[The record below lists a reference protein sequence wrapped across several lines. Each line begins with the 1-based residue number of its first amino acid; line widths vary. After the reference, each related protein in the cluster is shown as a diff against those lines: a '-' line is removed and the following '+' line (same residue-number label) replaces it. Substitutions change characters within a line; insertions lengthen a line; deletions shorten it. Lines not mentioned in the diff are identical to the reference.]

1 MPLSKKELQKWDK
14 GRDLMKEIEEGVD
27 KMIKDSIT
35 TYYNVIS
42 DVGEVDCGNETYFT
56 TTDKDLA
63 EKYLQKYNDVKS
75 KLEALRN
82 NYEKAND
89 EHFHKLVFEK
99 CGFKHTDEDYYI
111 KLCNLSNE
119 ENVWLNDE
127 MDKFVE
133 NLPVEIRS
141 GIFVRP
147 FPKLT
152 IVESTDEMNF
162 EKFIFDSAEKDVK
175 EHLKSL
181 I

>member
-42 DVGEVDCGNETYFT
+42 NVNEWDSCNETYFT

-63 EKYLQKYNDVKS
+63 EKYLQKYNEVKS
-75 KLEALRN
+75 KFEALRQ
-82 NYEKAND
+82 NYEKAEEEYRGKLYLELFGLRSSD
-89 EHFHKLVFEK
+89 EDFFEK
-99 CGFKHTDEDYYI
+99 TCNLTDDEI
-111 KLCNLSNE
+111 KLY
-119 ENVWLNDE
+119 D
-127 MDKFVE
+127 DKFEEFIE

-141 GIFVRP
+141 GIFVNYLP
-147 FPKLT
+147 ELT

-162 EKFIFDSAEKDVK
+162 ERFIFDGAEEDAK
-175 EHLKSL
+175 EYLKSL